1 MVGPRLRPTPPGGLD
16 FPVHRWQF
24 ADQSRR
30 VIPGRDP
37 VSASGLVSAKPAQW
51 TVLSLPGLIALFQ
64 VTGTAETGPLLYTL
78 TAKTTQLT
86 LANGQALVNQLG
98 SSVLSTLASTELA
111 FANEAY
117 FLEQVQG
124 TLTAQVIYNYIRA
137 NINYSA
143 LVGGVITTDL
153 MLAYIV
159 SQTRSTTA
167 FVQSNL
173 LTTVAPLHFAL
184 ELRHFVPAAGGPAQA
199 G

>member
-1 MVGPRLRPTPPGGLD
+1 M
-16 FPVHRWQF
+16 
-24 ADQSRR
+24 
-30 VIPGRDP
+30 
-37 VSASGLVSAKPAQW
+37 
-51 TVLSLPGLIALFQ
+51 
-64 VTGTAETGPLLYTL
+64 
-78 TAKTTQLT
+78 
-86 LANGQALVNQLG
+86 ANGQALINQLG

-111 FANEAY
+111 SANEAY

-124 TLTAQVIYNYIRA
+124 TLTAQVIDNYILA
-137 NINYSA
+137 IINYSE

-173 LTTVAPLHFAL
+173 LTTVAPPYISPWSYDTSFQ
-184 ELRHFVPAAGGPAQA
+184 AAGGPAQA